1 MSAPANPPA
10 TPPAKGVVRIDGAST
25 HGWQVRVY
33 RGGKALSRLFSDTRH
48 GGPDAAYAAAVA
60 FRAEMEAAAP
70 PPPPPAR
77 RLFSGNR
84 LNQTGVTGVSR
95 TVKRDARGRPHEVY
109 SVTWSPE
116 PGKSRSTSYSIRR
129 WGEDTAFRLACQKR
143 WAEMR
148 AVHGE
153 RYPVPS
159 YLDLYRQKAAV
170 DARAEARSAAWDAE
184 RESTRKR
191 PGPRRARR

>member
-1 MSAPANPPA
+1 MSAPV
-10 TPPAKGVVRIDGAST
+10 TPSAKGVVRIDGAST

-33 RGGKALSRLFSDTRH
+33 RGGKTLSRLFSDARY
-48 GGPDAAYAAAVA
+48 GGPDGAFAAAVA
-60 FRAEMEAAAP
+60 ARDAMEAEAP

-77 RLFSGNR
+77 RLFSRNR
-84 LNQTGVTGVSR
+84 LNQTGVTGISR

-109 SVTWSPE
+109 SVTWSPS
-116 PGKSRSTSYSIRR
+116 PGRSRSTSYSIRR

-148 AVHGE
+148 AIHGE
-153 RYPVPS
+153 RYPVAS
-159 YLDLYRQKAAV
+159 FLDLYRQKAAV
-170 DARAEARSAAWDAE
+170 DARAEARSAAWEAE

-191 PGPRRARR
+191 PGPRPERR